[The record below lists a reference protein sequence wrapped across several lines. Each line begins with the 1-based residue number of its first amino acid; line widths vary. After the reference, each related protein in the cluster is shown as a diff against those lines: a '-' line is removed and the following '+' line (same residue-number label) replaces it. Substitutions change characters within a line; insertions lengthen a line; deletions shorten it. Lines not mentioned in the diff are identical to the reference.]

1 MTFSGSFNATPIPAE
16 AAKEQ
21 EIEQESEEMGASVQ
35 DLISGLVSLSSYVHQ
50 LYTQSHLIHLNI
62 EGPLFLPIHQFLKD
76 QYEAHIGQFDALA
89 EFVRTMDFLMP
100 MCQRGLLGSYKG
112 FKHVKSYEARESLT
126 IYLKNLET
134 CGFMA
139 KDLGKLAKEVGAPD
153 VENYAA
159 DLVGAMFKAS
169 WFLKST
175 LRP

>member
-1 MTFSGSFNATPIPAE
+1 MPVEGVDANE
-16 AAKEQ
+16 LEQ
-21 EIEQESEEMGASVQ
+21 EAEEMGASVQ
-35 DLISGLVSLSSYVHQ
+35 DLISGLVTLSSYVHQ
-50 LYTQSHLIHLNI
+50 LYVQSHLIHLNI

-76 QYEAHIGQFDALA
+76 QYEAHIAQFDALA
-89 EFVRTMDFLMP
+89 EFVRSMDFLMP

-112 FKHVKSYEARESLT
+112 FKHTKSYETRESLT
-126 IYLKNLET
+126 VYLKNLEA

-139 KDLGKLAKEVGAPD
+139 KDLGKLAKEVQAPD